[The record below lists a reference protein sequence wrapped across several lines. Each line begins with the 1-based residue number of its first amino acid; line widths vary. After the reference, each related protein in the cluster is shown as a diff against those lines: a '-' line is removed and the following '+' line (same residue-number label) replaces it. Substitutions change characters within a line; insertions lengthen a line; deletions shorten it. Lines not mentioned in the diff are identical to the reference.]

1 MTPISLATELERAL
15 GRLRLIPSGCEILDG
30 SERIIVEPRVMQ
42 VLVALA
48 QAEGAVVSRQTLII
62 TCWDGRAVSEDAI
75 NRALSRIRQ
84 LAQTTGAFNLRTVRK
99 VGYRLDVAT
108 RSEALPDIS
117 VSKLIQDK
125 APDQKG
131 RRRPIGLWVGIGL
144 IIVFSIMIWWMT
156 GGFPRESHIVRINVS
171 DITVAGEQSAA
182 QAADLRAR
190 LEDTLSRIRDVRL
203 IEGPHSGADAEY
215 QLTGALSGPAVSPEI
230 TLRLSRL
237 KDHNRVWTSHFIERP
252 GMPLTSS
259 QQAVAAAAQYVTL
272 ILKTDPGTSAS
283 ASSAAPPE
291 IAGKVT
297 AARQTLA
304 QAHDA
309 RSHRDWDRFKALM
322 YDVDRRA
329 DDVLA
334 QAPRNAGALML
345 KYQLLAL
352 PRYPRTG
359 EDQVRFA
366 KRLSQAEAYLAQ
378 AVEAAPD
385 DPEVLSAAAQAA
397 VVRQDWAASDRFF
410 TRALAIDPNAPDAN
424 LWYGYYLGLMN
435 RCSEGLDYARK
446 AAALVPNDAWRQ
458 LAVPRL
464 LLCDG
469 KTKAAG
475 ELYAAAL
482 KREPGN
488 VFILREVYMMRLAQR
503 DAKALLAL
511 NDYMHGL
518 WQGRPPQPV
527 ASLMARIA
535 AGAEMLNGK
544 PAAYDQLLQADLK
557 ALDQPINETAGF
569 GPTVGD
575 SLFRLGLE
583 YAEAGNGEAATGCF
597 MRAVNEGALPLPW
610 ALPYGAIPIPSL
622 TTQRADYKA
631 LWKSTPQLN
640 ELTRQRKA
648 NRSLLR
654 VVGFG
659 ANSGA

>member
-1 MTPISLATELERAL
+1 MTPISLATEPERAL
-15 GRLRLIPSGCEILDG
+15 GRLRLIPSGCEIVDE

-48 QAEGAVVSRQTLII
+48 QAEGEVVSRQTLVL

-75 NRALSRIRQ
+75 NRVLSRIRQ
-84 LAQTTGAFNLRTVRK
+84 LAQTTGAFSLRTVRK

-108 RSEALPDIS
+108 RSEALPDLS
-117 VSKLIQDK
+117 VSEVIQDK
-125 APDQKG
+125 SPDQKE
-131 RRRPIGLWVGIGL
+131 RQRPTRLWVGIGL
-144 IIVFSIMIWWMT
+144 IIAVSVISWWMT
-156 GGFPRESHIVRINVS
+156 GRITHESQVVHVSVS

-190 LEDTLSRIRDVRL
+190 LEDTLSRIRDVQL
-203 IEGPHSGADAEY
+203 IEGPHSGTDAEY
-215 QLTGALSGPAVSPEI
+215 QLTGALSGPAASPEI

-237 KDHNRVWTSHFIERP
+237 KDRNRVWTSHFIERP

-272 ILKTDPGTSAS
+272 ILKADPGTGANPSP
-283 ASSAAPPE
+283 AAPPE

-309 RSHRDWDRFKALM
+309 RSHRDWDRFKVLM
-322 YDVDRRA
+322 DDVDRQA

-334 QAPRNAGALML
+334 QAPRNAGALMI

-352 PRYPRTG
+352 PRYPRTD

-366 KRLSQAEAYLAQ
+366 KRMSQAEAYLAQ

-397 VVRQDWAASDRFF
+397 VVRQDWAAGDRFF

-435 RCSEGLDYARK
+435 RCSEGLVFARK
-446 AAALVPNDAWRQ
+446 AAALVPNDPWRQ

-469 KTKAAG
+469 KTKAADK
-475 ELYAAAL
+475 LYVAAL

-488 VFILREVYMMRLAQR
+488 VFILREVYIMRLAQR

-518 WQGRPPQPV
+518 WHGRPPQPV

-535 AGAEMLNGK
+535 AAAEMLNGK
-544 PAAYDQLLQADLK
+544 PSAYDLLLQADLK
-557 ALDQPINETAGF
+557 ALGQPISETAGF

-583 YAEAGNGEAATGCF
+583 YAEAGNGETATACF
-597 MRAVNEGALPLPW
+597 TRAVNEGALPLPW
-610 ALPYGAIPIPSL
+610 ALPYGAIPIPSS
-622 TTQRADYKA
+622 TTQRADYRA

-640 ELTRQRKA
+640 ELTQQRKA
-648 NRSLLR
+648 NRSWLR
-654 VVGFG
+654 AIGFG